1 VRDIMKM
8 NTAQEEKEDAK
19 INLKDFATVVSII
32 DVCTKRG
39 AFEGGE
45 LLLVG
50 QLRQKF
56 ATFVDENAEAAKQA
70 EAAQKQT
77 LDNSTNQD
85 DNDEN
90 CDGE

>member
-8 NTAQEEKEDAK
+8 NTAQEEKEAAK
-19 INLKDFATVVSII
+19 INLNDFATVVSII

-56 ATFVDENAEAAKQA
+56 SAFIDDNA

-77 LDNSTNQD
+77 FDNFTNKG
-85 DNDEN
+85 DNNEN
-90 CDGE
+90 DVGE